1 MRTGD
6 VFSIDTPTGTAYFQ
20 FVKKLA
26 LMGSVIRVLPG
37 TYGNTPDLD
46 ALVEQPTNFWIFF
59 PVSAALKQG
68 AIQKVNTFKIPQH
81 SQKPPIFRAGVIDPS
96 TGRVET
102 WWFWDGEK
110 EWRVGEITDEQ
121 RKLPIRGAWNN
132 TLLVER
138 IVEGWLPEKDNR

>member
-59 PVSAALKQG
+59 LFLPRLNKGLSKKLTLSKFRSTPKSLRFSEPVLSIRQ
-68 AIQKVNTFKIPQH
+68 P
-81 SQKPPIFRAGVIDPS
+81 
-96 TGRVET
+96 
-102 WWFWDGEK
+102 DG
-110 EWRVGEITDEQ
+110 
-121 RKLPIRGAWNN
+121 
-132 TLLVER
+132 
-138 IVEGWLPEKDNR
+138 